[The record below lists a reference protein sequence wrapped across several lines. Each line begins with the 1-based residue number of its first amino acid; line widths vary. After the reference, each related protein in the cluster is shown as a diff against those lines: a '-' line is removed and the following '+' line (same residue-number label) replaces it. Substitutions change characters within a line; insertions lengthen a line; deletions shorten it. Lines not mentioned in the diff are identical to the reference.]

1 MTARY
6 LPKARK
12 ANADS
17 GSDMTKSSR
26 SKTGPARTVMGAMK
40 QKRQVSAK
48 SSRATGKPRR
58 LVAVRNDDAAA
69 IPDPA
74 PQPVIADAAVEA
86 LLVIPPAAASGAPS
100 AVLTLAENCILRDA
114 GALKDQLLVLKDAT
128 EPVTIE
134 VDAVQRIETA
144 NLQVLG
150 AFVRDRIKA
159 GRQVRWSGQSRAL
172 SQAIN
177 LLGLNTLLQFDS
189 GSAP

>member
-1 MTARY
+1 M
-6 LPKARK
+6 
-12 ANADS
+12 
-17 GSDMTKSSR
+17 
-26 SKTGPARTVMGAMK
+26 
-40 QKRQVSAK
+40 
-48 SSRATGKPRR
+48 
-58 LVAVRNDDAAA
+58 
-69 IPDPA
+69 
-74 PQPVIADAAVEA
+74 
-86 LLVIPPAAASGAPS
+86 
-100 AVLTLAENCILRDA
+100 LTLAENCILRDA